1 MHDRISPELGQRDKE
16 PLIIA
21 HRASVFYGTDLQV
34 RLSAQGIDTL
44 ILVGVASTGVM
55 LSTIAHASDADYR
68 LYSVRTAATTRTRW
82 CMNTCSPPP
91 SNRAPRCCRW
101 RTPWRCC
108 ADRPWPARTASP
120 PETRMETIEG
130 QTFLMSYDKGGSHFH
145 DLHLRDC
152 TFDNGALSMVKHPKR
167 MSRVRN
173 LRLSQC
179 SAINSMIRPCVFED
193 VLVEDLSTNP
203 ILLVWA
209 SFFRRVTLRGKIGKI
224 NLNLVPEAFCTDAAI
239 LDQFAQARAAFYAET
254 DWALDISE
262 AKLLGLR
269 CEGVPL
275 HLIRRDPQT
284 QVILDKQGR
293 YRGQQVLDQSF
304 AQAFPVTDSVLRG
317 FDESDT
323 QSMLL
328 TASLGAPR
336 REQEKGAIAELRRLG
351 FVEE

>member
-1 MHDRISPELGQRDKE
+1 
-16 PLIIA
+16 
-21 HRASVFYGTDLQV
+21 
-34 RLSAQGIDTL
+34 
-44 ILVGVASTGVM
+44 
-55 LSTIAHASDADYR
+55 
-68 LYSVRTAATTRTRW
+68 
-82 CMNTCSPPP
+82 
-91 SNRAPRCCRW
+91 
-101 RTPWRCC
+101 
-108 ADRPWPARTASP
+108 
-120 PETRMETIEG
+120 METIEG

-179 SAINSMIRPCVFED
+179 STINSMIKPCVFED

-293 YRGQQVLDQSF
+293 YRGQQVLDQGF

-328 TASLGAPR
+328 TASLGAPKAR
-336 REQEKGAIAELRRLG
+336 REQEKGAIAELRKLG
-351 FVEE
+351 FVED

>member
-1 MHDRISPELGQRDKE
+1 
-16 PLIIA
+16 
-21 HRASVFYGTDLQV
+21 
-34 RLSAQGIDTL
+34 
-44 ILVGVASTGVM
+44 
-55 LSTIAHASDADYR
+55 
-68 LYSVRTAATTRTRW
+68 
-82 CMNTCSPPP
+82 
-91 SNRAPRCCRW
+91 
-101 RTPWRCC
+101 
-108 ADRPWPARTASP
+108 
-120 PETRMETIEG
+120 METIEG

-209 SFFRRVTLRGKIGKI
+209 SFFRRVS
-224 NLNLVPEAFCTDAAI
+224 CAARSARSI
-239 LDQFAQARAAFYAET
+239 STSCPKPSARTPPSSTSSQARAAFYAET

-328 TASLGAPR
+328 TASLGAPVSGASKR
-336 REQEKGAIAELRRLG
+336 RARLPS
-351 FVEE
+351 

>member
-1 MHDRISPELGQRDKE
+1 
-16 PLIIA
+16 
-21 HRASVFYGTDLQV
+21 
-34 RLSAQGIDTL
+34 
-44 ILVGVASTGVM
+44 
-55 LSTIAHASDADYR
+55 
-68 LYSVRTAATTRTRW
+68 
-82 CMNTCSPPP
+82 
-91 SNRAPRCCRW
+91 
-101 RTPWRCC
+101 
-108 ADRPWPARTASP
+108 
-120 PETRMETIEG
+120 
-130 QTFLMSYDKGGSHFH
+130 MSYDKGGSHFH

-179 SAINSMIRPCVFED
+179 SAINSMIKPCVFED

-209 SFFRRVTLRGKIGKI
+209 SFFRRVTLRGEIGKI

-284 QVILDKQGR
+284 QVILDKQGPVSR
-293 YRGQQVLDQSF
+293 AAGAGPGLRTGVSRDGQRAARF
-304 AQAFPVTDSVLRG
+304 R
-317 FDESDT
+317 
-323 QSMLL
+323 
-328 TASLGAPR
+328 
-336 REQEKGAIAELRRLG
+336 
-351 FVEE
+351 